1 MSRRRPAAQARTIPT
16 AIAIGLGLTVVLAG
30 CTGGDT
36 PSPSTSATTTRS
48 ASPTPTATRTAAPTT
63 APSSTATAAPAPAP
77 STPAAQ
83 PTDDPGD
90 GSGTGTG
97 NGGGADAPATIDW
110 ANVTKQGVAAA
121 GGGTVVSLIGS
132 GDSWTVLVAGP
143 DGAQTQ
149 SVVSASL
156 GRVTSGPFPKDA
168 DAATAAVNAARA
180 KSLQVDAAAAATKA
194 IAAVPGSALGS
205 LVLGGPGTAP
215 VWTASVS
222 VSGATTTVT
231 VDGLS
236 GATRAS

>member
-1 MSRRRPAAQARTIPT
+1 MSRRRPAAQARTITT
-16 AIAIGLGLTVVLAG
+16 AVAIGLGVTVVLAG
-30 CTGGDT
+30 CTGGDDPV
-36 PSPSTSATTTRS
+36 PSPSATSTRS
-48 ASPTPTATRTAAPTT
+48 VSATPTATRTATPTAT
-63 APSSTATAAPAPAP
+63 PSSTTTSAPAP

-90 GSGTGTG
+90 GSGSGTG
-97 NGGGADAPATIDW
+97 NGGGGDAPTTIDW

-121 GGGTVVSLIGS
+121 GGGTVVSLVGS

-194 IAAVPGSALGS
+194 IAAVPGSSLGS

-222 VSGATTTVT
+222 ASGATTTVT

-236 GATRAS
+236 GATRAD

>member
-1 MSRRRPAAQARTIPT
+1 MSRRRPAATARTIPT

-36 PSPSTSATTTRS
+36 PSPSTSATSTRS

-110 ANVTKQGVAAA
+110 ANVTKQVVAAA

>member
-36 PSPSTSATTTRS
+36 PSPSTSATSTRS

>member
-1 MSRRRPAAQARTIPT
+1 
-16 AIAIGLGLTVVLAG
+16 
-30 CTGGDT
+30 
-36 PSPSTSATTTRS
+36 
-48 ASPTPTATRTAAPTT
+48 
-63 APSSTATAAPAPAP
+63 
-77 STPAAQ
+77 
-83 PTDDPGD
+83 
-90 GSGTGTG
+90 
-97 NGGGADAPATIDW
+97 
-110 ANVTKQGVAAA
+110 
-121 GGGTVVSLIGS
+121 VSLIGS

-180 KSLQVDAAAAATKA
+180 KSLRVDAAAAATKA

>member
-1 MSRRRPAAQARTIPT
+1 MSRRRPAATARTIPT

-36 PSPSTSATTTRS
+36 PSPSTSATSTRS

>member
-83 PTDDPGD
+83 PTDDPG
-90 GSGTGTG
+90 
-97 NGGGADAPATIDW
+97 
-110 ANVTKQGVAAA
+110 AAA